1 MCESVPSAL
10 AAFIGSCNS
19 VHDLTASILLSV
31 DVDQFSF
38 PDEEAAAT
46 AFSDNYF

>member
-19 VHDLTASILLSV
+19 IRDLTASILSV

-46 AFSDNYF
+46 VFSDNYF